1 MPEVVCRNF
10 DHFSGSLAMA
20 GITIGSITTRNNVFL
35 APMSGISDLPFR
47 QIAHEYGA
55 GLVIS
60 EMIASRELARTR
72 PDMVQKAEAVKGA
85 PFVIQ
90 LAGNE
95 PEWMGEGAR
104 VARDLGADVID
115 MNMGCPARK
124 VTGSASGSA
133 LMRDLDHALRLI
145 KATIGAAGS
154 VPVTLKMRLGWD
166 DDSRN
171 APELAARAVS
181 AGVQMITVHGRTRCQ
196 FYEGTADWQAIAKV
210 KDAIGDVPLI
220 ANGDFVDV
228 ASVRAGLAQSGA
240 DGVMIGR
247 GCYGRPWFVGSVADQ
262 LDPGSGVGEPDLVTQ
277 CQLTL
282 GHYRAMIDFYGDAVG
297 VRNARKHVGWWLDR
311 LVNYG
316 RVGVEDLQEW
326 RRRLLSERDHVVV
339 QNHLVDL
346 HNTVLASESRAA

>member
-1 MPEVVCRNF
+1 MEQCPNF
-10 DHFSGSLAMA
+10 DHFSRSLAMA
-20 GITIGSITTRNNVFL
+20 GITIGPITTRNNVFL

-47 QIAHEYGA
+47 QIAHDYGA
-55 GLVIS
+55 GLVVS

-72 PDMVQKAEAVKGA
+72 RDMVQKAEAVKGA

-95 PEWMGEGAR
+95 AEWMGEGAR
-104 VARDLGADVID
+104 VACDLGADIID
-115 MNMGCPARK
+115 INMGCPARK

-133 LMRDLDHALRLI
+133 LMRDLDHAVRLVD
-145 KATIGAAGS
+145 ATVAAAGP

-166 DDSRN
+166 DGSHN

-210 KDAIGDVPLI
+210 KAAIGDVPLI

-247 GCYGRPWFVGSVADQ
+247 GCYGRPWFAGTVAEQ
-262 LDPGSGVGEPDLVTQ
+262 LVPGTGVREPDLAMQ

-282 GHYRAMIDFYGDAVG
+282 CHYRAMISFYGEVVG
-297 VRNARKHVGWWLDR
+297 VRNARKHIGWWLDR
-311 LVNYG
+311 LVSNRWLRNDELEG
-316 RVGVEDLQEW
+316 W
-326 RRRLLSERDHVVV
+326 RRKLLRERDATIV
-339 QNHLVDL
+339 QHALTDL
-346 HNTVLASESRAA
+346 HDGVLSSQSCAA